1 MEKGETRMKE
11 LQSEVVDDLC
21 RITLPRVLDIPAAV
35 DLREAVLE
43 TVEPNMTVAIQSD
56 AVEQV
61 TTPGLQVLM
70 AAAAFVERKKARFT
84 VVKPSDAMIDGFS
97 DLGLFSRLMA
107 WNVE

>member
-1 MEKGETRMKE
+1 MKE

-43 TVEPNMTVAIQSD
+43 TVEPDMIVAIQSG

-70 AAAAFVERKKARFT
+70 AAATFVERKKARFT
-84 VVKPSDAMIDGFS
+84 MVKPSDALIEGLS